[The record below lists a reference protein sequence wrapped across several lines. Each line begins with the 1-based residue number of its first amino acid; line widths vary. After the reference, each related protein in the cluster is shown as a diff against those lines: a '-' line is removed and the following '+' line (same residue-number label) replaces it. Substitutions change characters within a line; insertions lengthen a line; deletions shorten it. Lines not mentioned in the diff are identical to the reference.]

1 MFFHKQYEDFYIYI
15 IFSPILYH
23 FFFTLNQKQ
32 IPYHIKTA
40 NLLPQLLFCTAD
52 TKLSS
57 SIGGKTMIILYLC
70 TVFNLENK

>member
-15 IFSPILYH
+15 TFSPILY
-23 FFFTLNQKQ
+23 FLL
-32 IPYHIKTA
+32 HIR
-40 NLLPQLLFCTAD
+40 FCTID

-57 SIGGKTMIILYLC
+57 PSGGKTMIILYLC

>member
-15 IFSPILYH
+15 TFFSYPLS
-23 FFFTLNQKQ
+23 FLL
-32 IPYHIKTA
+32 HIR
-40 NLLPQLLFCTAD
+40 FCTID

-57 SIGGKTMIILYLC
+57 PSGGKTMIILYLC

>member
-15 IFSPILYH
+15 IFLPSSIIL
-23 FFFTLNQKQ
+23 L
-32 IPYHIKTA
+32 HIK
-40 NLLPQLLFCTAD
+40 FCTTD

-57 SIGGKTMIILYLC
+57 PSGGKTMIILYLC